1 MVKILSGDQVKEL
14 DSAHVRLK
22 RISSL
27 ELMEEAALGF
37 VDWFKKNFSTKEL
50 PVSIFCGSGNN
61 GGDGFAIARLL
72 HKLGYRVTVFKC
84 FEAGASLS
92 QDAEKNFMLLSE
104 GIQVKSWVDFEP
116 TRKTVI
122 IDSFLGVGF
131 KGALRPEADLIVQKI
146 NSSGAK
152 IISVDIPSGLLADGI
167 LEGNCVRASTTLT
180 FAFPKLA
187 LLFPEHA
194 PYVGEVLVVDI
205 GFQDEEYV
213 PFDSTFYFLRKED
226 VSAFHLQFHRFSH
239 KGNFGKVL
247 MIGGSKGKMGA
258 AVLCSK
264 SALRTGSGLVSCKVD
279 ADERFILQ
287 TAVPEAMCRC
297 EQQVDYSE
305 FDAIGIGPGWGIE
318 GRMAEMEDLLD
329 QYSKPMVLDA
339 DAITLVSLNR
349 ELISKIPK
357 GSILTPHLGE
367 FERLLGKCSNHLD
380 RLKKAREF
388 CVKFEL
394 NMVIKGANSVI
405 CLSDGRQIFNSSG
418 TAYMATGGSGD
429 VLTGMITSFLGQ
441 SYSPVQAMICGVFH
455 HGLAGELAGKKK
467 RRSTLA
473 SDIIEAIPETYI
485 ELNVL

>member
-1 MVKILSGDQVKEL
+1 MVKILSGDQVKEM
-14 DSAHVRLK
+14 DSAHVRLM

-37 VDWFKKNFSTKEL
+37 VAWFKDNFSSEEL
-50 PVSIFCGSGNN
+50 LISIFCGSGNN

-72 HKLGYRVTVFKC
+72 YKHGYRVTVFKC
-84 FEAGASLS
+84 FEDGASLS
-92 QDAEKNFMLLSE
+92 QDAAKNLMLLSQ
-104 GIQVKSWVDFEP
+104 GILIKSWKDFNP
-116 TRKTVI
+116 NNKTI
-122 IDSFLGVGF
+122 LLDAFLGVGF
-131 KGALRPEADLIVQKI
+131 KGVLRPEAELIITKI

-152 IISVDIPSGLLADGI
+152 IIAVDIPSGLPADGI
-167 LEGNCVRASTTLT
+167 LEGNCVRANSTVT

-194 PYVGEVLVVDI
+194 AFVGDMVLVDI

-247 MIGGSKGKMGA
+247 LIAGSKGKMGA

-264 SALRTGSGLVSCKVD
+264 SALRTGSGLVSCKVN

-287 TAVPEAMCRC
+287 TSVPEVMCRC
-297 EQQVDYSE
+297 EDQVDYSE

-318 GRMAEMEDLLD
+318 GRSAELEDLFE
-329 QYSKPMVLDA
+329 QYSKPLVLDA
-339 DAITLVSLNR
+339 DAITLISLNP

-388 CVKFEL
+388 CVKFGL
-394 NMVIKGANSVI
+394 GMVIKGANSVI
-405 CLSDGRQIFNSSG
+405 CLPDGRQIFNSSG
-418 TAYMATGGSGD
+418 TSYMATGGSGD

-441 SYSPVQAMICGVFH
+441 SYSPEQAMICGVFH

-467 RRSTLA
+467 RRGTLA
-473 SDIIEAIPETYI
+473 SDILEAIPETYI
-485 ELNVL
+485 ELNVI